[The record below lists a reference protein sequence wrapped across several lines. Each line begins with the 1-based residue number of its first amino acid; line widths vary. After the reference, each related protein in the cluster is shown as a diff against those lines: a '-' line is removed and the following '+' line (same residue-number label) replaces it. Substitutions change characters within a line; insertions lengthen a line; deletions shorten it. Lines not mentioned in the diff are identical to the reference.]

1 MLLDILSRIILLLM
15 LSALLVSANVEKVIF
30 LGPEPV
36 NPETKPSLSAL
47 QLHTLTP
54 GKPSVRTNLTR
65 VFASET
71 APLGQSTWLLLDQLT
86 AGQRYELRVCWAAIE
101 PTSFTLDVYE
111 LNSVWET
118 PELMQSLAAYSYS
131 VQPKEPVEGMVPG
144 APEPADADHDEPK
157 SSVLLLHV
165 QAAADYFAD
174 DVVLMHSPPPVLVDL
189 ILDPFLFNIVPLSLI
204 PTAGYLVLVAIVS
217 WFVARRIANWLQS
230 IAQSSELHD
239 KKNT

>member
-1 MLLDILSRIILLLM
+1 
-15 LSALLVSANVEKVIF
+15 
-30 LGPEPV
+30 
-36 NPETKPSLSAL
+36 
-47 QLHTLTP
+47 
-54 GKPSVRTNLTR
+54 
-65 VFASET
+65 
-71 APLGQSTWLLLDQLT
+71 
-86 AGQRYELRVCWAAIE
+86 
-101 PTSFTLDVYE
+101 
-111 LNSVWET
+111 
-118 PELMQSLAAYSYS
+118 MQSLAAYSYS